1 MRWPETRRRPD
12 RGRAHVHRRARR
24 PAKPRSRR
32 APTPPAASKV
42 GRPSLPVSGWAL
54 ACSPRRPRP
63 VRILG
68 PDISPGE
75 ATMRAYERARGLGWF
90 SIGLGLCEVF
100 AGRKLARALGLE
112 DRATLIRLYG
122 LREIA
127 TGIAIF
133 ASGERALWLWARVA
147 GDALDLVTLA
157 AALNRTNPK
166 RRNAVI
172 AAGNVAAVTAFD
184 VLTARHLPV

>member
-1 MRWPETRRRPD
+1 
-12 RGRAHVHRRARR
+12 
-24 PAKPRSRR
+24 
-32 APTPPAASKV
+32 
-42 GRPSLPVSGWAL
+42 
-54 ACSPRRPRP
+54 
-63 VRILG
+63 
-68 PDISPGE
+68 
-75 ATMRAYERARGLGWF
+75 MRAYERARGLGWF